1 MSDRIKL
8 LPEVVANQI
17 AAGEVV
23 NRPASVIKEM
33 MENAIDAGAS
43 SVTVNFRDGGRELIQ
58 VVDDGCG
65 MSPIDARMAFDR
77 HATSKISSID
87 DIYSIR
93 TFGFRGEALPSIAAV
108 AQVELRT
115 RPCDEEMGTL
125 TTIHGGKFISQDM
138 VMCPV
143 GSQFMVK
150 NLFFNVPARRKFM
163 ESQEKSRSHIRAEFR
178 RVALCNP
185 SVRFSL
191 YENDAPTISLEPTSL
206 VGRIVDVAGKSTKQN
221 LLEVSVDTSI
231 VKLSG
236 YVGRPSMAMKNS
248 YSGRENMQYLFIN
261 GRYFKSQYFYSAILR
276 AYEKLIPEGY
286 TPSYFLYLEVEPE
299 RVDVNVHPQKIEVKF
314 ADESAIWSIINAAV
328 RESLAKTGAVP
339 MMSFSEDD
347 ASVDIP
353 VMRHD
358 GVYSVPKS
366 TSNSDYNPFR
376 EGYTE
381 GLAADKQGAESLADF
396 SAPRIG
402 GGSTSRFDAFAG
414 LQSVGSEEFDSFSSE
429 AFNGNEPDDEQFE
442 FVSSALSEQTKLE
455 IDEQPHFDHV
465 TSIGGGYATA
475 LYGGRMVIV
484 DLRRAQERLLFDH
497 YISLLQS
504 GESVSQ
510 QLLFPEHLTLSTGD
524 YALIEEHAVDFALLG
539 FDIEF
544 SGGGEIEVKGTPA
557 DISVDEVDKMIYE
570 LLRAFDT
577 PTTAADIRRERVAE
591 VMARS
596 GARNMQRNIS
606 HDEASALLERLAAT
620 GNVSYSPSGKAIMA
634 EMTLDEIKAK
644 LN

>member
-43 SVTVNFRDGGRELIQ
+43 CVTVNFRDGGRELIQ
-58 VVDDGCG
+58 IVDDGCG

-77 HATSKISSID
+77 HATSKISSVD

-93 TFGFRGEALPSIAAV
+93 TFGFRGEALASIAAV

-125 TTIHGGKFISQDM
+125 TTIHGGKFISQEP

-185 SVRFSL
+185 SVRFAL
-191 YENDAPTISLEPTSL
+191 YENDAPTISLEPTTL
-206 VGRIVDVAGKSTKQN
+206 VGRIVDVAGKNTKQN
-221 LLEVSVDTSI
+221 LLEVAVDTSI
-231 VKLSG
+231 VKISG
-236 YVGRPSMAMKNS
+236 YVGRPSMAMKS
-248 YSGRENMQYLFIN
+248 GYSGRDNMQYLFIN

-276 AYEKLIPEGY
+276 AYDKLIPEGY
-286 TPSYFLYLEVEPE
+286 TPSYFLYLDVEPE

-328 RESLAKTGAVP
+328 RESLAKTGAIP
-339 MMSFSEDD
+339 MMSFNEED

-353 VMRHD
+353 VLNH
-358 GVYSVPKS
+358 GGIYGEPKS
-366 TSNSDYNPFR
+366 NSNADYNPFR

-381 GLAADKQGAESLADF
+381 GLATDTSAAASSYRPTHASAG
-396 SAPRIG
+396 SAPR
-402 GGSTSRFDAFAG
+402 FDTFAG
-414 LQSVGSEEFDSFSSE
+414 LDAVGSQEFDTFCSDSFDSH
-429 AFNGNEPDDEQFE
+429 AADDEQFE
-442 FVSSALSEQTKLE
+442 FVSSSLSEQGTIPL
-455 IDEQPHFDHV
+455 DELRERFDRV
-465 TSIGGGYATA
+465 TSLGGGYAMA
-475 LYGGRMVIV
+475 LYGGHMVVV
-484 DLRRAQERLLFDH
+484 DLLRAKERLLFDD

-504 GESVSQ
+504 GASVSQ
-510 QLLFPEHLTLSTGD
+510 KLLFPEYLTLSSGD
-524 YALIEEHAVDFALLG
+524 YALIEEHALDFTLLG
-539 FDIEF
+539 FDIEY
-544 SGGGEIEVKGTPA
+544 SGGGAIEVKGIPA
-557 DISVDEVDKMIYE
+557 DMVADEVDKMIFE

-577 PTTAADIRRERVAE
+577 PTTAADIRRERVAS

-596 GARNMQRNIS
+596 GARNMSRHVS
-606 HDEASALLERLAAT
+606 HDEAQALLDRLAEG
-620 GNVSYSPSGKAIMA
+620 GNVSYTHAGKAIMA
-634 EMTLDEIKAK
+634 EVSIDDIKSK
-644 LN
+644 LNQ